1 MTLIDFFKE
10 VDSSYIVMEL
20 LSCSLKECLD
30 SSKGNGLTLKLTNKT
45 AYQLILALK
54 HLSRVKLESGSIT
67 SIIHTDL
74 KPDNILVSHW
84 NSDDIKIK
92 VADFGLARLNSDEVI
107 T

>member
-10 VDSSYIVMEL
+10 VDSNYIVMEL
-20 LSCSLKECLD
+20 LSCTLKECLED
-30 SSKGNGLTLKLTNKT
+30 SKGKGLSLKLTNKIS
-45 AYQLILALK
+45 YQLILALK

-74 KPDNILVSHW
+74 KPDNILVAHW
-84 NSDDIKIK
+84 NDDDIKIK
-92 VADFGLARLNSDEVI
+92 IADFGLARLNSEEVN